1 MITAKQAIAD
11 YEEIMKENIPT
22 DEKIAKI
29 FRIVIKLMLSIRTN
43 QRGGVKTETK
53 K

>member
-11 YEEIMKENIPT
+11 YEAIMKENIPA
-22 DEKIAKI
+22 DEKVAKI
-29 FRIVIKLMLSIRTN
+29 LRIVIKLLLSIRTN
-43 QRGGVKTETK
+43 QRGGVKTEIK